1 MRALV
6 VSAAVAILAAAV
18 PASAAELPGY
28 SPEGR
33 CLEAA
38 RAKGGTPD
46 EAIFRSCLDLEQQG
60 YDSIKT
66 RWPSLSAYTQTW
78 CNEVATAAG
87 TRNGSYLALDGC
99 VKGRAMIETS
109 PPQQFRW

>member
-6 VSAAVAILAAAV
+6 ASAAVAVLLS
-18 PASAAELPGY
+18 PAPPGAAEFPVY

-33 CLEAA
+33 CMEAA
-38 RAKGGTPD
+38 RPRGGTPE
-46 EAIFRSCLDLEQQG
+46 EATFRSCLDLEQQG

-87 TRNGSYLALDGC
+87 TRNGSYLALDTC
-99 VKGRAMIETS
+99 VKGRAMIETT